1 MNSYKTPEPLKEKV
15 TALWQQHS
23 FYQEATV
30 LAVDIGLEGIGVHLR
45 QGPHVIHARTLM
57 FEMPDVGRLEGRRQK
72 RAWRHCRLNRAVRM
86 KRLQKLFEKH
96 VLPWVDD
103 EAYSSTKP
111 FELRHRA
118 VTGKL
123 ASAHAVANCIRH
135 CVMHRGYEYFTDEGQ
150 FPWGEEATLKKA
162 CQWLKSSLLGDDEVR
177 DMNAVVEDLEG
188 SPKDREAFDK
198 LFPERV
204 EYSRQHSIDQVIA
217 EHVKETK
224 TNLRVAARGHNFPRR
239 ALEQHVRG
247 IMEKHREFI
256 TDFDAFVA
264 ALFLKPKNAH
274 QRDAAIFHYNRKT
287 KEDMKRLW
295 DKKTR
300 KCPFYTDFLHLGT
313 GEHTCATNGDVDV
326 RRWKMLE
333 FAATRRVEIDAKI
346 GKGKTAKKKR
356 ATHELSAHAIA
367 ALVTIVGQKDATGS
381 KARDIVEK
389 DIKTALASTGD
400 SGKPAPK
407 TDSPFNKD
415 FFTQLDDLTKP
426 SATKA
431 KQVSTLCAESAR
443 ALFELA
449 THKGTDFTRDG
460 VNARLNEERQE
471 YCDEE
476 GQPQSFYN
484 FRRSR
489 RSDAKLYPQVEFLMG
504 HRAASEK
511 DAKQHLHGKLRQL
524 FRRYSEEL
532 DGKAAPDYFIIETIG
547 DPPRNKTQKQE
558 WIDKRDENRARREK
572 LKVHDSTVAS
582 SSRRLQ
588 LHDQQRGRCPFTG
601 LDLPDALSPDL
612 QIEHLF
618 PQSKGGL
625 TMDENLVL
633 TFEWANKLKDNRT
646 PREFAADPRD
656 AQGRV
661 LAWEGMLG
669 VTKEMKWGQR
679 RLVKDEHGADIP
691 DPRQCDKKRD
701 IFAFIATAGKTV
713 PDLGNTTRTSQLARQ
728 LIEEAARWMGIAGKA
743 DAIAERIGTPSG
755 WLSAQARR
763 SWIPRDALGRPA
775 NDGVADAKTRDD
787 YRHHLVDA
795 AVLAHI
801 PPREGMNS
809 VQCNGIFWTETQVHT
824 DQATKTV
831 SYRHLTFALPD
842 LGPKMAQLELLLRPE
857 PEICPVEKHRPRK
870 IGASLGDSTFWKLD
884 MKTGSTYQ
892 REPLKSDEIKDA
904 EQVLALFKMMRIP
917 NEKQPSRSA
926 IQRWLEIDSSKRG
939 PITLVDGTPV
949 RNVWKKDSKG
959 ALGRKL
965 NKEGKAVT
973 EGSPLGWTGFVNEKG
988 KLQELRSLE
997 GKFERIEFWLG
1008 WDGRKWLYQKRLV
1021 PTRRNMKHLERL
1033 FPGGWNKP
1041 APAYMQKQADK
1052 PETHLTLRRII
1063 LGTLEPYSKLVG
1075 SIKGGDVFRI
1085 GLNREGEIAPRGQ
1098 EPYWTGWYAVS
1109 ALGANT
1115 QVELKNVLFK
1125 NKALTR
1131 LADLKKDFLTIA
1143 PSSAEVLTKLI
1154 GLPPAAEQ
1162 AEHMGL
1168 KPTPKKDAPSS
1179 STPDEPETPLLL
1191 S

>member
-1 MNSYKTPEPLKEKV
+1 MNSYKYKTPETLKDKV

-23 FYQEATV
+23 FYQEAIV

-96 VLPWVDD
+96 QLPWADD

-123 ASAHAVANCIRH
+123 ASAHAVSNCIRH
-135 CVMHRGYEYFTDEGQ
+135 VVMHRGYEYFTDEGQ

-162 CQWLKSSLLGDDEVR
+162 CQWLKSSFLGDDEVR

-198 LFPERV
+198 LFKERV
-204 EYSRQHSIDQVIA
+204 DYSRQHSIEQVIA
-217 EHVKETK
+217 EHLKEGK
-224 TNLRVAARGHNFPRR
+224 TNLRAAARGHNFPRR
-239 ALEQHVRG
+239 ALEQHLRG

-256 TDFDAFVA
+256 PDYDAFAA
-264 ALFLKPKNAH
+264 ALFLKPKSAK

-295 DKKTR
+295 AKKTR
-300 KCPFYTDFLHLGT
+300 KCPYYADFLHLGT
-313 GEHTCATNGDVDV
+313 GEQTCATNGDVDV

-333 FAATRRVEIDAKI
+333 FAATRRVEIDSKT

-367 ALVTIVGQKDATGS
+367 ALVGLIGQKDASGS
-381 KARDIVEK
+381 EARDIVEE
-389 DIKTALASTGD
+389 DITAALAPSGG

-415 FFTQLDDLTKP
+415 FFTHLDDLAKP

-449 THKGTDFTRDG
+449 TENGTNFTRQG
-460 VNARLNEERQE
+460 FNERLQE
-471 YCDEE
+471 
-476 GQPQSFYN
+476 FYN
-484 FRRSR
+484 FRRALT
-489 RSDAKLYPQVEFLMG
+489 SDAKLYPQVEFLMG
-504 HRAASEK
+504 HREASKK
-511 DAKQHLHGKLRQL
+511 DAKQHLHGKLRQF

-532 DGKAAPDYFIIETIG
+532 DSKTAPDYFIIETIG
-547 DPPRNKTQKQE
+547 DPPRNTRQKQE
-558 WIDKRDENRARREK
+558 WVYKRDENRAKREK
-572 LKVHDSTVAS
+572 LRVHDSAVAS
-582 SSRRLQ
+582 SARRLQ

-601 LDLPDALSPDL
+601 LDLPNALSPDL

-633 TFEWANKLKDNRT
+633 TFQWVNTLKDDRT
-646 PREFAADPRD
+646 PKEFAADPRD

-661 LAWEGMLG
+661 LAWEGMLEAA
-669 VTKEMKWGQR
+669 KEMKWGSR
-679 RLVKDEHGADIP
+679 RKVKDEQGAEIP

-701 IFAFIATAGKTV
+701 IFAFIATAEKTV
-713 PDLGNTTRTSQLARQ
+713 PDFGNTTRTAQLARQ
-728 LIEEAARWMGIAGKA
+728 LIDEAARWMGIAGNA

-775 NDGVADAKTRDD
+775 NDGVADVKTRDD

-809 VQCNGIFWTETQVHT
+809 VQCNGIFWTETQVQT
-824 DQATKTV
+824 DQITKTV
-831 SYRHLTFALPD
+831 SYRHLTYALPD
-842 LGPKMAQLELLLRPE
+842 LGPDMKQLEPLLRPE

-884 MKTGSTYQ
+884 EKTGSTFQ
-892 REPLKSDEIKDA
+892 RTELNAEKIGDA
-904 EQVLALFKMMRIP
+904 EKLLSTLQMMNIHADKLP
-917 NEKQPSRSA
+917 NRASLQ
-926 IQRWLEIDSSKRG
+926 QWLDVDSQMGKPLR
-939 PITLVDGTPV
+939 LRDGTPV
-949 RNVWKKDSKG
+949 RNVWKKDGKG
-959 ALGRKL
+959 SMK
-965 NKEGKAVT
+965 
-973 EGSPLGWTGFVNEKG
+973 SPLGWSG
-988 KLQELRSLE
+988 KTDEEGVLRELRILSDKNERLE
-997 GKFERIEFWLG
+997 LWIG
-1008 WDGRKWLYQKRLV
+1008 WDGKKWAYQTRLV
-1021 PTRRNMKHLERL
+1021 PTQSAMKHLQKM
-1033 FPGGWNKP
+1033 FPHGWNRI
-1041 APAYMQKQADK
+1041 APAYMQDK
-1052 PETHLTLRRII
+1052 PLKADTHITLRQLV
-1063 LGTLEPYSKLVG
+1063 LGSLHPFSKIVRLESGSPAIFEGGTVWHLPLSAEG
-1075 SIKGGDVFRI
+1075 SIAGR
-1085 GLNREGEIAPRGQ
+1085 GEPVR
-1098 EPYWTGWYAVS
+1098 WRSWYAVS
-1109 ALGANT
+1109 SLMNGPR
-1115 QVELKNVLFK
+1115 VEFKNLLFKERTSSPFSNLKSDNVLKFAVQ
-1125 NKALTR
+1125 KADTLGFI
-1131 LADLKKDFLTIA
+1131 L
-1143 PSSAEVLTKLI
+1143 

-1162 AEHMGL
+1162 AELMGL
-1168 KPTPKKDAPSS
+1168 KPTSKNELPPSDTKTDANY
-1179 STPDEPETPLLL
+1179 LNL
-1191 S
+1191 